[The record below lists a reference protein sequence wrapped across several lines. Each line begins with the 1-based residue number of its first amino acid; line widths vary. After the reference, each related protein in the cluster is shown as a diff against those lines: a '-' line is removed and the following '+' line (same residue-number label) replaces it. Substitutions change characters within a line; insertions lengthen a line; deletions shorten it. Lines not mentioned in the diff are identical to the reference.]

1 MYFNI
6 EKVNINLGKR
16 IMLIADIHY
25 YHTYNVKILD
35 GIVEKA
41 KELKPDYICIAGDI
55 LDTQAESKHPN
66 TKMLYAFFESLTHI
80 APLLVVI
87 GNHDIAGHKATD
99 RVMPTKFLNKI
110 KHLDN
115 VFLLNNN
122 GLTFDN
128 ITFYGYNASHDYYR
142 SRERNTK
149 LLEKE
154 FNIKTHYNYNIL
166 VTHSPINL
174 LDDSVYN
181 AMRLDRFK
189 LVLCG
194 HMHNGLMPHNV
205 PGHMGLIAPSKGL
218 FPKNARGVINH
229 DKTTF
234 VITGGVVK
242 LSHSAK
248 ILSNFNNLFPVS
260 ITIIE

>member
-1 MYFNI
+1 MYFDI
-6 EKVNINLGKR
+6 EKVNVNFGKR

-25 YHTYNVKILD
+25 YHRYNCKILD
-35 GIVEKA
+35 GILNKA
-41 KELKPDYICIAGDI
+41 KEIKPDYICIAGDI
-55 LDTQAESKHPN
+55 FDNQSESEHPN
-66 TKMLYAFFESLTHI
+66 VKTLYTFFESLSHI

-115 VFLLNNN
+115 VFLLNSD
-122 GLTFDN
+122 GLIFDN

-142 SRERNTK
+142 SKEKDTK
-149 LLEKE
+149 LLEKD
-154 FNIKTHYNYNIL
+154 FKIKTHGNFNVL

-174 LDDSVYN
+174 LDDDVYDN
-181 AMRLDRFK
+181 MKLNRFK
-189 LVLCG
+189 FVLCG
-194 HMHNGLMPHNV
+194 HMHNGLMPHKLKGNR
-205 PGHMGLIAPSKGL
+205 GLIAPSKGL
-218 FPKNARGVINH
+218 FPRNARGVIKH
-229 DKTTF
+229 GKTTF
-234 VITGGVVK
+234 IITGGVVK

-248 ILSNFNNLFPVS
+248 IFSLFNKLFPVS